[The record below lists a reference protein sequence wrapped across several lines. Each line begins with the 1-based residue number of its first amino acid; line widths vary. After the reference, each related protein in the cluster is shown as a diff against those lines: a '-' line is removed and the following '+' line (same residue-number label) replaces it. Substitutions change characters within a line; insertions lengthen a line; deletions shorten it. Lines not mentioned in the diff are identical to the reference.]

1 MLFIRDSNAY
11 RVDVYKC
18 YCISSDDTLPPFYYF
33 TKKKVSVSGFV
44 QMWHQQTNR
53 LQQNAVFF
61 KHVERLR
68 TLAGRGTV
76 RHACPTLQGISI
88 CAAAVYLKQEDIEGT
103 KSAKCKNEYFLRNI

>member
-1 MLFIRDSNAY
+1 MTLSPLFI
-11 RVDVYKC
+11 
-18 YCISSDDTLPPFYYF
+18 TLL
-33 TKKKVSVSGFV
+33 KKKVSGFV
-44 QMWHQQTNR
+44 QMWHQHTDCVQQTNR